1 MRFTSK
7 YLYVKFTKEV
17 MLSSPSTG
25 EIVYHTTKPTDSAV
39 NTSVNMGEIRAG
51 VSNPIV
57 AIIPSDTNVTVDIT
71 AADFNLAMRAYQSG
85 GNHGYGA
92 PTLVCTDI
100 TATGTT
106 LTIPTSGGT
115 PVAGQGYNSVFAWV
129 QTVGSGSTLISDG
142 TPYAI
147 DENGNVTGFAAV
159 SGTTYK
165 VWYFVDKATTEYAT
179 LTSQFDPAVLNCRIV
194 QPVFAN
200 DTGNAS
206 NTDTQVGELIT
217 VIPYLKL
224 GGNAGVTGSSS
235 SNSTTSVS
243 GTAIA
248 YEDAVIKAG
257 CSACSEAS
265 ADLAY
270 YLFVPCDDSG
280 MIDGV
285 VYIGGEVTMGQSST
299 FQLQPYLAVNGSLV
313 NPDPAMLSY
322 EVTTA
327 LTGLSV
333 SETGLVT
340 SGSTAGSGEIT
351 ITYTDRSNIFT
362 SVVNVTVE

>member
-1 MRFTSK
+1 
-7 YLYVKFTKEV
+7 
-17 MLSSPSTG
+17 
-25 EIVYHTTKPTDSAV
+25 
-39 NTSVNMGEIRAG
+39 
-51 VSNPIV
+51 
-57 AIIPSDTNVTVDIT
+57 
-71 AADFNLAMRAYQSG
+71 
-85 GNHGYGA
+85 
-92 PTLVCTDI
+92 
-100 TATGTT
+100 
-106 LTIPTSGGT
+106 
-115 PVAGQGYNSVFAWV
+115 
-129 QTVGSGSTLISDG
+129 
-142 TPYAI
+142 
-147 DENGNVTGFAAV
+147 
-159 SGTTYK
+159 
-165 VWYFVDKATTEYAT
+165 
-179 LTSQFDPAVLNCRIV
+179 
-194 QPVFAN
+194 
-200 DTGNAS
+200 
-206 NTDTQVGELIT
+206 TDTQVGELIT

-224 GGNAGVTGSSS
+224 GGDAGVTGSSS

-257 CSACSEAS
+257 CSACSESAS
-265 ADLAY
+265 DLAY

-280 MIDGV
+280 MIDGL

-313 NPDPAMLSY
+313 KPDPAMLSY

-333 SETGLVT
+333 SGTGLVT